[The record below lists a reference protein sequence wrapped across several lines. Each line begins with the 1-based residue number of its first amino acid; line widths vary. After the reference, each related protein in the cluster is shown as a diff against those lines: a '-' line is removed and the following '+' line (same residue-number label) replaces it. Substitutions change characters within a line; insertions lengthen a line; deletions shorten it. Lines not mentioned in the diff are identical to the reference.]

1 MLFVVPN
8 DISGGGPAPIGTT
21 DPFEPIVIDLFSCWI
36 ILNPELLSNNNVLMW
51 PYVNGNGFI
60 STPTFNPEL
69 IIIPDTSLGSIWN
82 VFSSKYI
89 LLKPL
94 YDVEGVDPVVLKVID
109 VAGVPGVPG
118 LPGGPGGP
126 TFPCPSIQHVLFCDL
141 FLNKDTL
148 LYFEFIVY
156 YIISKEFILSI

>member
-1 MLFVVPN
+1 M
-8 DISGGGPAPIGTT
+8 
-21 DPFEPIVIDLFSCWI
+21 
-36 ILNPELLSNNNVLMW
+36 
-51 PYVNGNGFI
+51 
-60 STPTFNPEL
+60 
-69 IIIPDTSLGSIWN
+69 
-82 VFSSKYI
+82 
-89 LLKPL
+89 LKPL